1 MRTMDNKTNWPQ
13 ACPDAAVMVAYCEGK
28 LSHSDQHALE
38 MHVLDCPLCEDAL
51 EGIQQMQHPD
61 YLHRIKTELDQS
73 VNEKTQKGRVITLFK
88 SAGFRIAAMV
98 SIIIISAGILIYFLP
113 DSQDNK
119 IALESTEKAS
129 EPGEQTEKENTSNAT
144 DIQQVSKVNPDR
156 SVPAEKALAS
166 SKESNIPNLVAN
178 EQVESNDESIKTAD
192 ATYDNAGKPEI
203 ASKDKTKNSDE
214 ESIIESDSRTI
225 KKEVAQAESIGEP
238 QMLSSIKPAA
248 EEITTKTTTATKSKG
263 AAITSEKSGALFT
276 QGLRFFGEKKYAEA
290 LSCFKRVTE
299 IPNARYYE
307 GRCYFELNLHKEA
320 VKALTEFTSGKSTIE
335 HEAAWWYK
343 ALSQKQLNDI
353 SGAKKS
359 LEKVVEF
366 NGQYEQ
372 QARSMLRTL
381 Q

>member
-1 MRTMDNKTNWPQ
+1 MKTMDNKTNWPQ

-28 LSHSDQHALE
+28 LSPSEQHALE

-51 EGIQQMQHPD
+51 EGIQQMQQPD
-61 YLHRIKTELDQS
+61 HLHRIKTELDQS
-73 VNEKTQKGRVITLFK
+73 VNEKTQKGRVIPLFK

-113 DSQDNK
+113 DSQDNN
-119 IALESTEKAS
+119 IALESLEKAS
-129 EPGEQTEKENTSNAT
+129 APVEQTEKENTSIAT
-144 DIQQVSKVNPDR
+144 DIQQVPKVNPDR
-156 SVPAEKALAS
+156 SVPAEKAPAS
-166 SKESNIPNLVAN
+166 TEERNIPISAAN
-178 EQVESNDESIKTAD
+178 EPSERGDETIREEDTDSEMARDLGKA
-192 ATYDNAGKPEI
+192 AT
-203 ASKDKTKNSDE
+203 DE
-214 ESIIESDSRTI
+214 TVSSSELSALESDSKYL
-225 KKEVAQAESIGEP
+225 KKEVAQTESTREP
-238 QMLSSIKPAA
+238 QVLSSVKPAT
-248 EEITTKTTTATKSKG
+248 EEITTKTTAATKSKG
-263 AAITSEKSGALFT
+263 AATTSERSGELFT
-276 QGLRFFGEKKYAEA
+276 QGLRFFGDKKYAEA

-307 GRCYFELNLHKEA
+307 GRCYFELNRHKEA